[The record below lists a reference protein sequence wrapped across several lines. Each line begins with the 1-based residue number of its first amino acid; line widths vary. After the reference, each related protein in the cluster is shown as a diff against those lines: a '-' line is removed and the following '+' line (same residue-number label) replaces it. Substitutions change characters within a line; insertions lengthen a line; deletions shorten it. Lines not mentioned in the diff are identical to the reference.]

1 MARLSIISIVLC
13 LFVSVWTTTLN
24 IEGSSK
30 RLLVLLDNLG
40 LRESHSFYF
49 KQLKG
54 ERILNLIYDKYLFI
68 YRSWI

>member
-1 MARLSIISIVLC
+1 MARLSIISIVLF